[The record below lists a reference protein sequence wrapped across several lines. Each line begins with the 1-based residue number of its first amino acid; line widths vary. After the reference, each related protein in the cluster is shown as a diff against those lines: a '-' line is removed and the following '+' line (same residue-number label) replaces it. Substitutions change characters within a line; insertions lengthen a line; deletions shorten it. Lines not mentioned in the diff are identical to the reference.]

1 MGGVGWVS
9 VECAPASAAGS
20 SETSPKLYGLAV
32 ISGTVGRAIQKG
44 GVPPFLQPL
53 HVANYIRFLQIS
65 SDPFIQPHVSLS
77 LEGNGV
83 DDTMGSP
90 VSLYEWGVGKGSWR
104 RWESAFSLMLLGFP
118 PQIHIPPASS
128 RTVSPRGPPVSSPT
142 PSSQDTSCALV
153 LPGAQ
158 SLWGGMLALC
168 RCVYVYIIVCVYM
181 YQHR

>member
-1 MGGVGWVS
+1 MLFPRARRDWMGGVGWVS

-128 RTVSPRGPPVSSPT
+128 RTVSPRGSTCLLAHPIIPGHFLCSGASWCPVT
-142 PSSQDTSCALV
+142 LGWDACFV
-153 LPGAQ
+153 
-158 SLWGGMLALC
+158 
-168 RCVYVYIIVCVYM
+168 
-181 YQHR
+181 